1 MVISKGVVRWNT
13 NRDGGWHKY
22 KEKTDNNMI
31 LNKVSVQPDRDPE
44 KMMSEIEKE
53 LKNIKFEVFGKL
65 SLQINVKKRKNL
77 PVYTARKKLF
87 C

>member
-22 KEKTDNNMI
+22 KEKTDKNMI

>member
-1 MVISKGVVRWNT
+1 MISKGVVRWNT

-22 KEKTDNNMI
+22 KEKTENNMI